1 MGPFLFVSKPLTMR
15 RYKRKGQLKTDDGKM
30 DCMELYSINQDD
42 MLGNKPARNN
52 VDTIEAKRAE
62 VRQFIE
68 SSHSII
74 GMPPWIE

>member
-1 MGPFLFVSKPLTMR
+1 MMSSFLFISRPLTIR

-42 MLGNKPARNN
+42 MLGNRPARKNA
-52 VDTIEAKRAE
+52 DTIEAKRAD

-68 SSHSII
+68 NSHSII
-74 GMPPWIE
+74 GMPP